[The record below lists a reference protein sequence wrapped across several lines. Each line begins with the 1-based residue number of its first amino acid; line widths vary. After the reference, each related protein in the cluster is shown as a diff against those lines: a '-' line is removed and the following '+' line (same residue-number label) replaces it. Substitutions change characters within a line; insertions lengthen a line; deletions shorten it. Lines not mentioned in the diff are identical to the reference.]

1 MSGTRSLLRLVPA
14 TERPSLLIAA
24 HGETGRPRGNAAL
37 LGLAVE
43 LRRRFPGL
51 PIGTGVLNG
60 APRLDAAAAALPG
73 GRTFVYPLF
82 MSDGH
87 YVERVLPH
95 RLRLARPPGCPVEIL
110 APLGLDPGLVDV
122 VARRV
127 RDAAPAGPCPAEGL
141 TVLLVAHGS
150 GQSSRSRLATEAFAA
165 SLRARL
171 GGPAVAT
178 AYLDEPPFARDLVA
192 DLPPR
197 SVVVSFFA
205 ADGAHSGTDLPQML
219 RAAGRGSVPVV
230 GPVGTDPEIASLVA
244 AAFRKVIAAPRNIA

>member
-1 MSGTRSLLRLVPA
+1 MSGTRSPLRLAPA

-24 HGETGRPRGNAAL
+24 HGETGKPRGNAAL
-37 LGLAVE
+37 LALADE

-51 PIGTGVLNG
+51 PIGAGVLNG
-60 APRLDAAAAALPG
+60 APRLEDAAAALPG

-82 MSDGH
+82 MSDG
-87 YVERVLPH
+87 YFVERVLPR
-95 RLRLARPPGCPVEIL
+95 RLRVARPPGCPVEIL

-127 RDAAPAGPCPAEGL
+127 RDAAPAISSLTKAL

-150 GQSSRSRLATEAFAA
+150 APSPRSRLATASFAA

-171 GGPAVAT
+171 GGPAVTT
-178 AYLDEPPFARDLVA
+178 AYLEEPPFARDAVA
-192 DLPPR
+192 GLPQR

-205 ADGAHSGTDLPQML
+205 ADGVHSGTDLPQML
-219 RAAGRGSVPVV
+219 HDAGRSNVPVV

-244 AAFRKVIAAPRNIA
+244 AAIRKVVSAPRNAA